1 MEPTRAQK
9 QMLGSFELKTG
20 AEFDK
25 ELMEHVRKDHEKGLR
40 TFAHAA
46 ATSKDPDVQAF
57 ALAGVTMMKEHF
69 KMAGGKVEVE

>member
-1 MEPTRAQK
+1 
-9 QMLGSFELKTG
+9 
-20 AEFDK
+20 
-25 ELMEHVRKDHEKGLR
+25 MEHVRKDHEKGLR

-57 ALAGVTMMKEHF
+57 ALASVAMLKEHF